1 MHYGIP
7 AKIMNMIKLLYEN
20 FTCHVINGGTV
31 RVTTGVRQGCLFS
44 PLLFIIL
51 LDWIS
56 KTAFKDPKTIM
67 WTLKSFLEDLEFADG
82 ICNLSH

>member
-20 FTCHVINGGTV
+20 FICQVINGGTA
-31 RVTTGVRQGCLFS
+31 RVTTGLRQGCPLFV
-44 PLLFIIL
+44 IL

-82 ICNLSH
+82 ICTLSH

>member
-1 MHYGIP
+1 MSCKIYSWYYGIP
-7 AKIMNMIKLLYEN
+7 EKIMNMIKLLYEN
-20 FTCHVINGGTV
+20 FTCHVIHGGTA

-67 WTLKSFLEDLEFADG
+67 
-82 ICNLSH
+82 

>member
-20 FTCHVINGGTV
+20 FTCQVINGGTA

-51 LDWIS
+51 LDWVS
-56 KTAFKDPKTIM
+56 KTDPKIQKASGG
-67 WTLKSFLEDLEFADG
+67 L
-82 ICNLSH
+82 